1 MAAYEAA
8 AVAEAVAAARRSVAL
23 EGGVYRI
30 RQELYGPPAR
40 RSLRRTAEA
49 AITDAKLQRLAAA
62 GRRQEWRIP
71 VTAQGLRY
79 DALLARY
86 PDSGAPAVRARALEE
101 LRRTL
106 GAGGAAQLT
115 WRDDACRM
123 TLAVGSLEPLAGA
136 YGLAPGSALY
146 DHCLAPRRYL
156 VVDAETSGRAWQ
168 RYAAGLEAAL
178 AGGGGRLALLP
189 AVIDAAPAYLL
200 FAGAAPANDRPPPG
214 GWDLTTLITRLNL
227 HP

>member
-86 PDSGAPAVRARALEE
+86 PDSGAPAVRARALED

-123 TLAVGSLEPLAGA
+123 TLAFAALPLAGA
-136 YGLAPGSALY
+136 VDGGGDRPGPA
-146 DHCLAPRRYL
+146 CLAPHPQLPFGCRGCASACPAPLSPPSRR
-156 VVDAETSGRAWQ
+156 
-168 RYAAGLEAAL
+168 
-178 AGGGGRLALLP
+178 
-189 AVIDAAPAYLL
+189 
-200 FAGAAPANDRPPPG
+200 ANARPPTFSMP
-214 GWDLTTLITRLNL
+214 TLPL
-227 HP
+227 P